1 MSAKIQSESY
11 NSKFEII
18 THQKDYLKISII
30 NTIFCFWF
38 LGIPALICS
47 IRARQNFKNGN
58 IQEGNESA
66 RSAKLF
72 NFIGILIGVLLGM
85 IASLITFIIITSN
98 S

>member
-11 NSKFEII
+11 NNKFEII

-58 IQEGNESA
+58 IQEGYECA

-72 NFIGILIGVLLGM
+72 NIRDVFCSI
-85 IASLITFIIITSN
+85 SLSSISSQAIPY
-98 S
+98 